1 MSQPLVLCYHAVSE
15 SWDSELAVTPA
26 QLREQVAGLLARGY
40 RPATFLDAA
49 LAPSQSRVLAITF
62 DDAYRSIFEL
72 ARPVLAELGAVAS
85 VYAPTDWIGS
95 ARAMR
100 WPGIDH
106 WIGTDD
112 EDELL
117 PMDWPQL
124 RELAAEGWEV
134 GSHTRSHLRLT
145 ELDDAS
151 LMRELEGSRSACALQ
166 MERPCETIAYP
177 YGDVDVRVAAAAAAA
192 GYRAGGALP
201 QAPHAASAL
210 LWPRVGV
217 YRFDGKARLRLKTS
231 PLIQRMRRLPVRRA
245 LDPLGRLAR
254 TGGH

>member
-15 SWDSELAVTPA
+15 SWESELAVTPA
-26 QLREQVAGLLARGY
+26 QLRTQVGGLLARGY
-40 RPATFLDAA
+40 RPTTFLEAA
-49 LAPSQSRVLAITF
+49 LSPRSRILAITF
-62 DDAYRSIFEL
+62 DDAYRSVFEL

-95 ARAMR
+95 DRAMR
-100 WPGIDH
+100 WSGIDH
-106 WIGTDD
+106 WVGTAD

-117 PMDWPQL
+117 PMGWDQL
-124 RELAAEGWEV
+124 RQLAAEGWEV
-134 GSHTRSHLRLT
+134 GSHTCSHPRLT

-151 LMRELEGSRSACALQ
+151 LRRELEDSRSACAAQLGGA
-166 MERPCETIAYP
+166 CKTIAYP
-177 YGDVDVRVAAAAAAA
+177 YGDVDERVASAAGAA

-201 QAPHAASAL
+201 TAPHAASAL

-231 PLIQRMRRLPVRRA
+231 PLIQRMRRSPIRVA
-245 LDPLGRLAR
+245 LDPLGRLVR
-254 TGGH
+254 SWRH